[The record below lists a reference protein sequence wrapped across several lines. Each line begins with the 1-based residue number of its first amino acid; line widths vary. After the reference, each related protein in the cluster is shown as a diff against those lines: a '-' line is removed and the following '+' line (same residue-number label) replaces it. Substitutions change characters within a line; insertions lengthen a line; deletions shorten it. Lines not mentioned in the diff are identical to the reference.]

1 MLALNEIIGPLK
13 ILKSSN
19 FSLEIQGCM
28 GEKRNTLADS
38 NSSGRDCGEKSSDLS
53 GTGISIHLCLVLA
66 PWYAVSHLTKAD
78 TVSSPEMHMNFSLYI
93 WYFYSD

>member
-1 MLALNEIIGPLK
+1 MLALNEIIEPLK

-38 NSSGRDCGEKSSDLS
+38 NSSGRDWGE
-53 GTGISIHLCLVLA
+53 
-66 PWYAVSHLTKAD
+66 
-78 TVSSPEMHMNFSLYI
+78 
-93 WYFYSD
+93 